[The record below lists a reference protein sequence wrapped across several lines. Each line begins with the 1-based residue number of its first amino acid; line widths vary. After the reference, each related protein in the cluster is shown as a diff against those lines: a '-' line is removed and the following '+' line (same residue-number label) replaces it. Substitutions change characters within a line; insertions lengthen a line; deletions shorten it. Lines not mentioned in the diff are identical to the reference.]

1 MTGLTFRSASAP
13 ASGAALTRWRHAA
26 AATTVGS
33 AAAVVALW
41 VSGGGLAL
49 LAQQPADAVTSLG
62 RLAGLVAADLLLV
75 QVLLMA
81 RIPAVERAYGQ
92 DELVRKHRLVGFWSF
107 NLLLVHIAVITVGYA
122 LSDGS
127 NPFVELWRLVTTYP
141 GMLLATASTV
151 ALVAVTVTSVRRA
164 RRRLRYESWHLIH
177 LYAYLGVGF
186 SIPHELWTGSDFAS
200 SPWVKAFWWSAY
212 GASAGAVLVYRVALP
227 LLRTVRHRI
236 TVTSVGRESPDV
248 VTVRM
253 TGRAL
258 DALSVRAGQ
267 FFVFRFRDGRGWTRG
282 NPYSLSA
289 PVNAEQ
295 LQITAKSLG
304 SGSDRLARLRPGTK
318 VLIEGPYG
326 RLTGESRVGTK
337 LTMLACGIG
346 ITPVRALLEDLD
358 YAPGDA
364 SLIYRARSEPDLV
377 FRQDLDDLAER
388 RGVSIHY
395 ATGVRSPGTASWRP
409 ASDPAASDAE
419 ALLELVPDLERHDVF
434 VCGPSQW
441 MDAALAA
448 AAAAGVPKAQLHQE
462 RFEW

>member
-1 MTGLTFRSASAP
+1 MTALTVRGASAP
-13 ASGAALTRWRHAA
+13 APGATLKWWRYAA
-26 AATTVGS
+26 ATTTVGS

-41 VSGGGLAL
+41 LSGGGATL

-62 RLAGLVAADLLLV
+62 RLSGLVAADLLLV
-75 QVLLMA
+75 QVFLMA

-107 NLLLVHIAVITVGYA
+107 NLLMVHIAVITVGYA

-127 NPFVELWRLVTTYP
+127 NVFSELWRLVTAYP
-141 GMLLATASTV
+141 GMLLASAST
-151 ALVAVTVTSVRRA
+151 ATLVAVTVTSIRRA

-186 SIPHELWTGSDFAS
+186 SIPHELWTGADFTS
-200 SPWVKAFWWSAY
+200 SPLVRAFWWSAY
-212 GASAGAVLVYRVALP
+212 GASAGAVLIYRVALP
-227 LLRTVRHRI
+227 LVRTARHRI
-236 TVTSVGRESPDV
+236 TVTSVGRESSDV

-253 TGRAL
+253 SGRAL
-258 DALSVRAGQ
+258 DALPVRAGQ
-267 FFVFRFRDGRGWTRG
+267 FFIFRFRDGRGWTRG

-289 PVNAEQ
+289 PVSAER
-295 LQITAKSLG
+295 LQITAKNLG
-304 SGSDRLARLRPGTK
+304 SGSERLARLRPGTK

-326 RLTGESRVGTK
+326 RLTGENRVGTK

-388 RGVSIHY
+388 RGVRIHY
-395 ATGVRSPGTASWRP
+395 ATGVRSPETGSWRP

-419 ALLELVPDLERHDVF
+419 ALLRLVPDIKRHDVF
-434 VCGPSQW
+434 VCGPDQW
-441 MDAALAA
+441 MDAAIAA
-448 AAAAGVPKAQLHQE
+448 ATTAGVPKSQLHQE
-462 RFEW
+462 RFAW